1 MKTVE
6 FDIVVVGGGMAGL
19 MAAARAETVGLSA
32 VLIDGG
38 VPGTPGE
45 LGGFAPFSG
54 AKFSLFPAGT
64 GLSTIV
70 GGDECLIERYRQLC
84 AEFVGLGFPEFNLTE
99 VEIAGR
105 EVAFERDLAYRSYH
119 SVLLSP
125 RRMDDLLRAM
135 AGRLLKTRIVRG
147 TATRLA
153 IDERDGFK
161 VSLSDGRDILGRR
174 LIVAAGRLGAEL
186 LEKAGI
192 PQTAGKG
199 IDVGIRLG
207 FDSCGPL
214 AGLRQLGPDAKFMA
228 NGVRTFCL
236 NSPGQI
242 FHYPGLGFSLPGGV
256 VAAADG
262 TEANVGILLRL
273 EDRNREL
280 QRLRGLAGSS
290 QRPPLRLVGSGL
302 DLGWTEDARQ
312 ILGQPVIDQIEAF
325 VKSLSESGLV
335 ALPPRYAVHYPLF
348 DWHWPV
354 FSQPGRL
361 ATGVPGVFAAGDTSG
376 HARGLLQ
383 AALMGALAVEESLN

>member
-1 MKTVE
+1 MAVE

-19 MAAARAETVGLSA
+19 MAAARAEAGGLSA

-64 GLSTIV
+64 GLSAIV
-70 GGDECLIERYRQLC
+70 GGNECLIDRYRQLC
-84 AEFVGLGFPEFNLTE
+84 AEFVGLGFPEFSLTD
-99 VEIAGR
+99 VEIAGH
-105 EVAFERDLAYRSYH
+105 EVAFERDLAYRNYH

-125 RRMDDLLRAM
+125 RRMDDLLKAL
-135 AGRLLKTRIVRG
+135 ATRLLETQILRETV
-147 TATRLA
+147 TRLA
-153 IDERDGFK
+153 IDEGDGFK
-161 VSLSDGRDILGRR
+161 VSLSGGREIWGRR

-207 FDSCGPL
+207 FDSCRPL

-228 NGVRTFCL
+228 HGVRTFCL
-236 NSPGQI
+236 NSPGRI
-242 FHYPGLGFSLPGGV
+242 FHYPGLGFSLPGGI
-256 VAAADG
+256 VAESDG
-262 TEANVGILLRL
+262 TESNVGILLRL
-273 EDRNREL
+273 EDRDREL
-280 QRLRGLAGSS
+280 QRLRSLAQSF
-290 QRPPLRLVGSGL
+290 QHPPFRLKGNGL

-312 ILGQPVIDQIEAF
+312 ILGQTVIDQIEAF
-325 VKSLSESGLV
+325 VKSLSASGLV
-335 ALPPRYAVHYPLF
+335 ALPTRYAVHYPLF

-361 ATGVPGVFAAGDTSG
+361 ATGIPGVFAAGDTSG

-383 AALMGALAVEESLN
+383 AALMGALAVEEALN